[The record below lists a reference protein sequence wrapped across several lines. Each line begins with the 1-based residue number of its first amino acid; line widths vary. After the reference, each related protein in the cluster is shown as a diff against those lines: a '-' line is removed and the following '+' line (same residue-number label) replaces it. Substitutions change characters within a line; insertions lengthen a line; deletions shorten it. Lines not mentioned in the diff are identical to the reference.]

1 MSVSWLMSIGGLTT
15 FTCAAYISHD
25 PWRVLVATMLLNVT
39 TGRAAMPVFWELMR
53 RWPTADAMSRG
64 TRSVLK
70 QLFPPTDF
78 VS

>member
-64 TRSVLK
+64 ARSVL
-70 QLFPPTDF
+70 
-78 VS
+78 